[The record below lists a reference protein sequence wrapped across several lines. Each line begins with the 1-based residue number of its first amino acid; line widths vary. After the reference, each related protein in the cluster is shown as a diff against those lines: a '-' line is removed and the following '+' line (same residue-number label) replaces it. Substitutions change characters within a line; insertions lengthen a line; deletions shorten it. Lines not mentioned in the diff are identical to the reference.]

1 LKKTCW
7 RVYSTHQLI
16 GGVCGAIRS
25 PNAALHDVI
34 WKALMTPT
42 RWGKM
47 CYQRTSDLVSATI
60 SSSSFSSPR
69 NSCLPIQNF
78 RRAHSTSFSCAFGP
92 CLLYYYFLFLIIY
105 KIISDQLRKLTRD
118 LVVLPSS
125 PSWV

>member
-1 LKKTCW
+1 LEKTWW

-16 GGVCGAIRS
+16 GGVCDAIRS
-25 PNAALHDVI
+25 LNAALHDVI

-42 RWGKM
+42 RWGQT
-47 CYQRTSDLVSATI
+47 CSQRTSDLVSAII
-60 SSSSFSSPR
+60 SSSSCSSPR

-78 RRAHSTSFSCAFGP
+78 RRALSTSFSCAFGP

-105 KIISDQLRKLTRD
+105 KIILDQLRKLTRD
-118 LVVLPSS
+118 LVVLPYG